1 MRRRCN
7 ELRRASGPCAFAG
20 SVALMSDS
28 VADAESTPTAPETA
42 DYPVHWEA
50 DVVLRDGRTC
60 HIRPIRATD
69 REALEEFHQTLSEDT
84 LYMRYFTASQ
94 ELMARDIER
103 LLNADHREHVAL
115 LALAGGAVIG
125 LGAYDSVGRAE
136 GEIAFTI
143 RDDHQGRGLGS
154 VLLEHLAAIARENGI
169 HRFRAEVLSGNKKM
183 LATFAAAGYSPSQ
196 EVEDG
201 IVLLDFDIDPTQK
214 SRTVARSREHR
225 AESLSIQRVIAPNS
239 VVVVCDDV
247 SAGAPGPRV
256 TANLLAGGFLGHLA
270 IVSPS
275 GLAVDGVEGHKTLA
289 EIGVEID
296 LVVMA
301 LPPDG
306 VEPLLPD
313 CARAGVRGI
322 VLVTGD
328 FITDHD
334 YSRQQALVHTIRGLG
349 LRLVGPNSLGLINTD
364 PGVNLNA
371 SLVPE
376 MPHRGR
382 IGFFSQTGAFGSAI
396 LAEAGRRGLGVST
409 FVSAGNRADVSA
421 NDMLQYWEDDDSTS
435 LVLLYLESI
444 GNPRKFTRIAQ
455 RLSRLKPIVAV
466 RAGRSTQALPLGH
479 AVRHT
484 DLAPEAV
491 DAMFRQAGVIQVDSL
506 SEMLDLAGLL
516 AFQPRPAGNRVGI
529 VTDSDP
535 LGMLAMDSSLSIGLD
550 PVGPVQIVDTAAS
563 AEENSRAI
571 QAVLDDPGVD
581 ALVVTHVPPV
591 IGGHTALAQSLVSQ
605 ARDATKPIISV
616 ELAPQEALLAVDK
629 TTYGMPAHASVP
641 LFGDVESGLRALR
654 SVVTY
659 SDWLAAPRGS
669 IPKWSGMERNRAHQL
684 AVAAVT
690 AAEVD
695 DDAAR
700 LTPEVIEQLLES
712 YGIEV
717 WAALPATSE
726 EEAVAAAD
734 ELGYPVVLKTAAD
747 DLVHRTD
754 LGGVRLTLENE
765 HALRTAFLSMT
776 ATLPPTAHTRLVVQ
790 RMAPAGVACVAATT
804 EDPLFGP
811 VVSFRLGGLMPEL
824 LGDIA
829 YQIPPLTSE
838 DARTLVR
845 APKGSALL
853 TGEPVLGRPGNE
865 GVDLDALEDLL
876 ARLGQL
882 ADDLPEVAVL
892 ELNPIVAHAKGVAVL
907 AAKGRV
913 ARPLARTDL
922 EARRLL

>member
-1 MRRRCN
+1 MS
-7 ELRRASGPCAFAG
+7 EPGAE
-20 SVALMSDS
+20 SVAGDL
-28 VADAESTPTAPETA
+28 APETA
-42 DYPVHWEA
+42 EYPAHWEA

-60 HIRPIRATD
+60 HIRPIKPSD
-69 REALEEFHQTLSEDT
+69 GPALEEFHQSLSEET
-84 LYMRYFTASQ
+84 LYMRFFTASQ

-103 LLNADHREHVAL
+103 LLKVDYREHVGL
-115 LALAGGAVIG
+115 LALVGGAVVG

-201 IVLLDFDIDPTQK
+201 IVILDFDIDPTFK
-214 SRTVARSREHR
+214 SRQVARSREHR
-225 AESLSIQRVIAPNS
+225 AESLSIQRLVSPSSVAVICN
-239 VVVVCDDV
+239 DV
-247 SAGAPGPRV
+247 SDGAPGPSVAR
-256 TANLLAGGFLGHLA
+256 NLRIAGFAGHLA

-275 GLAVDGVEGHKTLA
+275 GLGVEGVQGHRTVA
-289 EIGVEID
+289 EVGVAID

-301 LPPDG
+301 LPADQ
-306 VEPLLPD
+306 VESLLLD
-313 CARAGVRGI
+313 CARSGVRGI
-322 VLVTGD
+322 VLVTGN

-334 YSRQQALVHTIRGLG
+334 YSRQQELVRMVRELG
-349 LRLVGPNSLGLINTD
+349 MRLVGPNALGLINTD

-371 SLVPE
+371 SLVAE

-421 NDMLQYWEDDDSTS
+421 NDMLQYWEDDDSTA

-444 GNPRKFTRIAQ
+444 GNPRKFTRIAR
-455 RLSRLKPIVAV
+455 RLSQLKPIVAV
-466 RAGRSTQALPLGH
+466 RSGRSTQALPLGH
-479 AVRHT
+479 AVRQT

-506 SEMLDLAGLL
+506 TEMLDLAGLL

-529 VTDSDP
+529 VTDSDA
-535 LGMLAMDSSLSIGLD
+535 LGLLAMDSSLSLGLD
-550 PVGPVQIVDTAAS
+550 PVGPVRIVDSSSS
-563 AEENSRAI
+563 ADEHERVIAG
-571 QAVLDDPGVD
+571 VLDDPGVD
-581 ALVVTHVPPV
+581 ALIVTHVPPV
-591 IGGHTALAQSLVSQ
+591 IGNDVVLAETLVRQ

-616 ELAPQEALLAVDK
+616 ELARKAGLLVVDR
-629 TTYGMPAHASVP
+629 TTYDMPGHGSVP
-641 LFGDVESGLRALR
+641 VFADVEAGLKALR
-654 SVVTY
+654 SVVDY
-659 SDWLAAPRGS
+659 SNWLAAPRGRV
-669 IPKWSGMERNRAHQL
+669 PKWSGLERNRAHEL

-690 AAEVD
+690 AVEVD
-695 DDAAR
+695 DASER
-700 LTPEVIEQLLES
+700 LTPEVIESLLAS

-717 WAALPATSE
+717 WAAVPAATE
-726 EEAVAAAD
+726 EDAVAAAS
-734 ELGYPVVLKTAAD
+734 ELGYPVVLKTAAEH
-747 DLVHRTD
+747 LVHRTD

-765 HALRTAFLSMT
+765 QTLRTAYLSMT
-776 ATLPPTAHTRLVVQ
+776 ATLPEAARNRLVVQ
-790 RMAPAGVACVAATT
+790 RMAPHGVACVAATT

-811 VVSFRLGGLMPEL
+811 VVSFRLGGVLPEL
-824 LGDIA
+824 LADVA
-829 YQIPPLTSE
+829 YQIPPLTDE

-845 APKGSALL
+845 APKSAPLL
-853 TGEPVLGRPGNE
+853 TGEPILGRPGGE
-865 GVDLDALEDLL
+865 QVDLDALEDLL

-892 ELNPIVAHAKGVAVL
+892 ELNPIIAHPKGVAVL
-907 AAKGRV
+907 AANGRV